1 MGEASQNVSC
11 IDTMG
16 GGKMRRKDLSCITIS
31 DLEKL
36 IKDEVTENKYVEY
49 KLKVHLKGEGRINFL
64 SEICAFAN
72 SNGGDLII
80 GIKENSSTGAAQSIE
95 GIPVKNIDQYKLQLQ
110 NIIRSN
116 VQPSIDLEM
125 KEIKVNTSTYVLII
139 RVKEGNNKPYMI
151 NLRNGFYYRDVAG
164 KRPMSFSEIRNSF
177 VSAHEVK
184 RKMISFI
191 KRRIREVGENK
202 SPIGDFKA
210 NPKVIMHILPIKSF
224 KGERYNIFELNEEAI
239 FKRLLLL
246 HHEILQPCKR
256 WLSDGFVLYGNPD
269 NVQSYV
275 KVYESG
281 VIEVVS
287 KILWDNSPYN
297 LEKCLLTFKNEK
309 EIIKCLGDSYLPF
322 LKEMGVDLPYV
333 LFISILNAKGFYLD
347 IDSLDFLEDKKIK
360 HYAFSNNVVHLKSVI
375 VDSFD
380 EDPAKILKPSFY
392 SLWRHCGINRDF
404 HYNQEGNWRDN

>member
-1 MGEASQNVSC
+1 
-11 IDTMG
+11 
-16 GGKMRRKDLSCITIS
+16 
-31 DLEKL
+31 
-36 IKDEVTENKYVEY
+36 
-49 KLKVHLKGEGRINFL
+49 
-64 SEICAFAN
+64 
-72 SNGGDLII
+72 
-80 GIKENSSTGAAQSIE
+80 
-95 GIPVKNIDQYKLQLQ
+95 
-110 NIIRSN
+110 
-116 VQPSIDLEM
+116 M

-177 VSAHEVK
+177 VSAHEIK

-287 KILWDNSPYN
+287 NILWDNSPYN